1 LRRESQP
8 LCEDFPSWS
17 NLPEHLNAPRH
28 YPFPD
33 HFDKLYQSHLNHLKL
48 KDMQPKTIEAY
59 ARVMRRMGVYFNYE
73 VESLTQDQLVD
84 YFTELLESHS

>member
-1 LRRESQP
+1 MRRESQP

-48 KDMQPKTIEAY
+48 KGMQPRTIEAY

>member
-1 LRRESQP
+1 MVK
-8 LCEDFPSWS
+8 
-17 NLPEHLNAPRH
+17 LPEHLNVPRH

-73 VESLTQDQLVD
+73 VESLTQDQLVL
-84 YFTELLESHS
+84 TVVSQRANMAVRLRC